1 MPGLRLGR
9 VPPDQRNQNGSG
21 KQEAV
26 SPEWFSVDAFLNHCY
41 NFLEPQLHMRG
52 VLMSVFYLFVNIM
65 GTCPLFSLSEAEPM
79 PEQDAGAH
87 NPYLAALMEG
97 EGPAR
102 IDEKSDGFL
111 QFVSSFAGLG
121 NEDTNEPPEHLFR
134 AETNFREVVQAD
146 RQPAIEQVLDLTG
159 F

>member
-21 KQEAV
+21 RQEAV

-87 NPYLAALMEG
+87 NPDLAALMEG

-102 IDEKSDGFL
+102 IDEKSDGFCNLSAVL
-111 QFVSSFAGLG
+111 QVWGMRIQMSLQSTSFG
-121 NEDTNEPPEHLFR
+121 P
-134 AETNFREVVQAD
+134 ETNFREVVQAD